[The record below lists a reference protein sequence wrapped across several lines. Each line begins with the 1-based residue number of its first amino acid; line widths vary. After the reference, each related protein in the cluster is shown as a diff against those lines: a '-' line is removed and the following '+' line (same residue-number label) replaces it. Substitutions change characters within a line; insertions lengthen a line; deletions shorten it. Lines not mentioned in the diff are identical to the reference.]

1 MVTSLAS
8 SPVLPALP
16 PPRATALRPVTAP
29 DTGAGAGKRPDIE
42 AEDLREE
49 ELRRLQPDGVH
60 ARSAHT
66 HADAGDPGVAS
77 EDDDEEAFASPET
90 PSFPGGA
97 AAFLAQLFAQEA
109 PAEEQPDPF
118 GDASRAYQRFREER
132 DSGHFIDVRDPV
144 DVQI

>member
-8 SPVLPALP
+8 PPVLPALP
-16 PPRATALRPVTAP
+16 PPRATALRPVSAS

-60 ARSAHT
+60 ARSTHT
-66 HADAGDPGVAS
+66 KSGARDADESSKEEV
-77 EDDDEEAFASPET
+77 EDTFTAPQT
-90 PSFPGGA
+90 PSLPGGG
-97 AAFLAQLFAQEA
+97 AAFLAQLFAQNE
-109 PAEEQPDPF
+109 PAEDQPDPF
-118 GDASRAYQRFREER
+118 GDATRAYRRFREER
-132 DSGHFIDVRDPV
+132 DAGHFIDIRDPI